1 MISANEKNR
10 LMRAYKHEPYTRV
23 AVALKCAVLLA
34 VIAGI
39 VVIGMTG
46 ETGYHGSTR
55 QTAVQH
61 RDSAALAHA
70 RELMEERRER
80 FEAAQKERRE
90 KAAASRSGEARAAS
104 PEPEINEVTLRR
116 RASD

>member
-1 MISANEKNR
+1 MSANEKSR
-10 LMRAYKHEPYTRV
+10 LMQAYKEEPYTRV
-23 AVALKCAVLLA
+23 AVVLKCAVLLA

-39 VVIGMTG
+39 VVIGITG
-46 ETGYHGSTR
+46 ETRYHGSTG
-55 QTAVQH
+55 QAAVQH

-70 RELMEERRER
+70 RQVMEERRER

-90 KAAASRSGEARAAS
+90 TAAAPRSGEARAAS
-104 PEPEINEVTLRR
+104 PEPEIDEVTLRR